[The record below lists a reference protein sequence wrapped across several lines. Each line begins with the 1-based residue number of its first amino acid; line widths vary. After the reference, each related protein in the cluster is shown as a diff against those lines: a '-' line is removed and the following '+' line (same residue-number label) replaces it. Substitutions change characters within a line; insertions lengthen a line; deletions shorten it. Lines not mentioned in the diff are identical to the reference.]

1 MREGIYMDIN
11 KALKTAVATGKVLF
25 GFEQTIKACNS
36 GKAKLIIISS
46 NCPENQLELIGKNK
60 VPIHRFNGTNIELG
74 SACGKPFSIS
84 VLSVLSAGESEIL
97 ALGKSK

>member
-1 MREGIYMDIN
+1 MDIN
-11 KALKTAVATGKVLF
+11 KALKTAVTTGKVLF
-25 GFEQTIKACNS
+25 GLEQTIKACKS
-36 GKAKLIIISS
+36 GKAKLIIVSS
-46 NCPENQLELIGKNK
+46 NCPDKHLANFEEHK
-60 VPIHRFNGTNIELG
+60 VPIHRFNGNNIELG